1 MADQGFTGLKDMFDG
16 GGAGQ
21 SGDSYSGGPL
31 SGGGGEAN
39 KGQSNLFSSIGSLVG
54 MVAGGPGGAAI
65 GGGLGSLLG
74 GGSFQDAIG
83 AGIGGFA
90 QGSLG
95 NAGFAMSALNS
106 FGSGG
111 ASGSPNAAGGNIM
124 ALLSGQQGQQMAAK
138 QAMLGGFQGGPT
150 GALRGILQAAGV
162 EDAQGKTDPILGGLL
177 QQMLYEQRK
186 PQFDKVMTPLE
197 MSQYDTGER
206 NPGYRGTSAPG
217 TPTVS
222 YRPKMM
228 NMGGMIDGPGTGTS
242 DSIPAQIY
250 QNGGPVQEARLSD
263 GEFVMTADAVRGAGG
278 GDRNAG
284 AAKMYQMMNQLERVA

>member
-16 GGAGQ
+16 GGPGQ

-31 SGGGGEAN
+31 SNGGESN
-39 KGQSNLFSSIGSLVG
+39 TNQSNLFSSIGSLVG

-95 NAGFAMSALNS
+95 NAGFALNALNS

-124 ALLSGQQGQQMAAK
+124 SMLSGQQGQQMAAK
-138 QAMLGGFQGGPT
+138 QGMLGGMQGGPT

-162 EDAQGKTDPILGGLL
+162 EDAQGRTDPILGGLL
-177 QQMLYEQRK
+177 QQYLFEQRK
-186 PQFDKVMTPLE
+186 PKFENLMSKTE
-197 MSQYDTGER
+197 MSQYATGER
-206 NPGYRGTSAPG
+206 NPDYQGTAAPG
-217 TPTVS
+217 TPVAN
-222 YRPKMM
+222 YRPKQYAV
-228 NMGGMIDGPGTGTS
+228 GGMIDGPGTGTS